1 MRVPDAKGF
10 PLPTILGIIP
20 GMAAFATA
28 MMNKEMAKL
37 DIPPVP
43 EFIETIHD
51 AGGHIFACKATG
63 DMFHLTNHDFCPQ
76 GGTVPTVGEFYELTA
91 GAQISFTG
99 NCPSFHP
106 NQKTSG
112 PTPK

>member
-1 MRVPDAKGF
+1 MPATFLPSDRKDAVANPAMRVPDAKGF

-43 EFIETIHD
+43 EFIEMIHD
-51 AGGHIFACKATG
+51 AGGHIFACKATV
-63 DMFHLTNHDFCPQ
+63 DMFHLTNDDFCPQ
-76 GGTVPTVGEFYELTA
+76 VGKVLTVGEFYELSA
-91 GAQISFTG
+91 GAQIIFT
-99 NCPSFHP
+99 
-106 NQKTSG
+106 
-112 PTPK
+112 